1 MIFVTKGDA
10 PLTEAQIHRTTQ
22 AYIERDWPAWKRERA
37 MRTNDE
43 ALNTYMDGVSADTD
57 VNRELNTFNQQ
68 IVDFKAAEA
77 RLEQYQV
84 ELGREE
90 VRAQVPT
97 GEITIDEETGEE
109 VEVTEERV
117 IVEAI
122 DPLPAEVEVTTIN
135 ENGEEVTETI
145 PNPEIAKDREERAAA
160 QAVVDGTP
168 LAVKEFVA
176 SQS

>member
-22 AYIERDWPAWKRERA
+22 AYIERDWPAWQRERA

-57 VNRELNTFNQQ
+57 ANRELNTFNQQ

-90 VRAQVPT
+90 VRGEVPT

-109 VEVTEERV
+109 TEVTEERV
-117 IVEAI
+117 IQEAI
-122 DPLPAEVEVTTIN
+122 T
-135 ENGEEVTETI
+135 
-145 PNPEIAKDREERAAA
+145 RR
-160 QAVVDGTP
+160 
-168 LAVKEFVA
+168 
-176 SQS
+176 S